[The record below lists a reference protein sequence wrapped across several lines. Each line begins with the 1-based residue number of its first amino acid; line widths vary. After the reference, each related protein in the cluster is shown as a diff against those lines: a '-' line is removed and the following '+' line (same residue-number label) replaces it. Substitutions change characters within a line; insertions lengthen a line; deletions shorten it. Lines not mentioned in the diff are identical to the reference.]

1 MGNTLSTMESVDSRP
16 ELNIV
21 DTVSTSI
28 LDSSGTSDTSMK
40 EIDIVTADDLDFI
53 AASII
58 LNANMKYL
66 DENTKDGTDKSDAL
80 VEKITKE
87 IQPAVAISK
96 IKRIKTVSNGEMED
110 EQLAKHDVCAFY
122 LNIARVLVA
131 ISLAI
136 YPEGDKETIPG
147 DTDDI
152 LSSDF
157 SMSQISFCGSRIQ
170 KFAKTLKSIDETP
183 DSEFQLNTNVN
194 EVDTLGN
201 HYGIPELYD
210 LYFDTDYDA
219 ETGTFLGMS
228 DETKQVF
235 EHDLKRFYEAFTGE
249 TSVPEHIKR
258 FSDIP
263 IYEKNKSKNETIP
276 QKPLFICK
284 FDSSDEVECESLAT
298 YTYTSVDNDDVNNK
312 LKDKILSEFAE
323 HLQKMISTVLVNQ
336 QSLISLVNQMFVFGT
351 RTIDGERKRLPRVR
365 AYLTEN
371 DLAKITSDAQQ
382 LITNMTLQ
390 CEVDTKIGNEMFVAL
405 HTLQTLE
412 SSKKQIQD
420 LEDKLDLLL
429 YA

>member
-1 MGNTLSTMESVDSRP
+1 MGNILSTMESVDSRP
-16 ELNIV
+16 DLNIV
-21 DTVSTSI
+21 DSVSTSI
-28 LDSSGTSDTSMK
+28 LNTSDTSNTSLR
-40 EIDIVTADDLDFI
+40 EIDIVTADDLDFT

-66 DENTKDGTDKSDAL
+66 SENTKNGTDKSEAL
-80 VEKITKE
+80 VAKITKE
-87 IQPAVAISK
+87 IQPDVAISK
-96 IKRIKTVSNGEMED
+96 RKRITNIEMED
-110 EQLAKHDVCAFY
+110 EEMAIHEVCAFY

-183 DSEFQLNTNVN
+183 DSEFQLNTNVDN
-194 EVDTLGN
+194 VTTLGN
-201 HYGIPELYD
+201 HFGIPELYD

-219 ETGTFLGMS
+219 DSGSFLGMS
-228 DETKQVF
+228 EDTKRIF

-284 FDSSDEVECESLAT
+284 FDSSDEVVCDSLS
-298 YTYTSVDNDDVNNK
+298 TSISDDNDDINNK

-323 HLQKMISTVLVNQ
+323 HLQKMISTVLANQ
-336 QSLISLVNQMFVFGT
+336 HSLISLVNQMFVFGT
-351 RTIDGERKRLPRVR
+351 QTIDGEQKRLPRVR

-371 DLAKITSDAQQ
+371 DLAKITSEAQQ

-390 CEVDTKIGNEMFVAL
+390 CEVDTKLGNEMFVAL

-420 LEDKLDLLL
+420 LENKLDILL

>member
-1 MGNTLSTMESVDSRP
+1 MGNILSTMESVDSRP

-28 LDSSGTSDTSMK
+28 LDTSDTSVK

-66 DENTKDGTDKSDAL
+66 SENTKNGTDKSEAL
-80 VEKITKE
+80 VAKITKE
-87 IQPAVAISK
+87 IQPDVAISK
-96 IKRIKTVSNGEMED
+96 RKRITNVTNIEMED

-157 SMSQISFCGSRIQ
+157 SMSRVSFCGSRIQ

-183 DSEFQLNTNVN
+183 DFEFQLNTNVD
-194 EVDTLGN
+194 EVATLGN

-219 ETGTFLGMS
+219 ESGSFLGMS
-228 DETKQVF
+228 EDTKQVF

-263 IYEKNKSKNETIP
+263 IYEKNKSKDEPIP

-284 FDSSDEVECESLAT
+284 FDSSDEVRCESLT
-298 YTYTSVDNDDVNNK
+298 TSTSADNDDINNE
-312 LKDKILSEFAE
+312 LKDNILSEFAE
-323 HLQKMISTVLVNQ
+323 HLQKMISTVLMNQ
-336 QSLISLVNQMFVFGT
+336 HSLISLVNQMFVFGT

-371 DLAKITSDAQQ
+371 DLAKINSEAQQ

-412 SSKKQIQD
+412 SSKKQIQN
-420 LEDKLDLLL
+420 LEEKLDILL